1 MGTKYEPVVTKD
13 GDIETAVSC
22 PDQTPVAK
30 TVEEVTHMKHRHRR
44 RPFLK
49 GVIVGVVGTLL
60 FVKIHMHIRR
70 WHRHHHRHPGHHHP
84 GRHHG
89 DDFPPMLTDTDFY
102 GIPEHEMWQEDKKM
116 WDDMDM
122 DMDMDIEKKMWHDKK
137 MHGHHGMK
145 MHGGKMHGH
154 HGMKM
159 HGGKM
164 HGHHGMHH
172 HQKHMVDEGEPE
184 IMILEE
190 ELNSPEEELPVP
202 ELAAMETEET
212 EEEELN
218 SPEEELPVPALA
230 AMETEETEEEVIRR
244 DESP

>member
-84 GRHHG
+84 GRQHG

-122 DMDMDIEKKMWHDKK
+122 DMDIEEKPWHDE
-137 MHGHHGMK
+137 
-145 MHGGKMHGH
+145 
-154 HGMKM
+154 
-159 HGGKM
+159 KM

-172 HQKHMVDEGEPE
+172 HQKHMVDEVEPE

-190 ELNSPEEELPVP
+190 E
-202 ELAAMETEET
+202 
-212 EEEELN
+212 
-218 SPEEELPVPALA
+218 
-230 AMETEETEEEVIRR
+230 
-244 DESP
+244 